1 MAHTLTPMM
10 QQYQRLRASV
20 PADVLL
26 FFRLG
31 DFYEM
36 FFEDA
41 KQAASLL
48 NVALTKRNGVPMCG
62 VPYHA
67 APNYIAKLIQAGKR
81 VAICDQT
88 SAPQPGRI
96 V

>member
-1 MAHTLTPMM
+1 MELTPMM
-10 QQYQRLRASV
+10 QQYLATKEQEPDA
-20 PADVLL
+20 LL

-41 KQAASLL
+41 KTVSRELG
-48 NVALTKRNGVPMCG
+48 LTLTSRSGDKENCPMCG

-67 APNYIAKLIQAGKR
+67 AEQ
-81 VAICDQT
+81 
-88 SAPQPGRI
+88 
-96 V
+96 